1 MIEKAG
7 QAVPMV
13 DCVDL
18 DIMHT
23 TAQEQL
29 PVFAL
34 DLERVAA
41 DVSADGCWMMLP
53 IKSTLSFSLIYPP
66 EGSMR
71 CSRMRCPSSIAPTKC
86 RRPSAGHE
94 HRTSKIRRAVGDS

>member
-1 MIEKAG
+1 M
-7 QAVPMV
+7 PMV

-29 PVFAL
+29 PVFAA

-53 IKSTLSFSLIYPP
+53 IKSTLSFPHLPSGRVD
-66 EGSMR
+66 EGCLTVCGALAVLLR
-71 CSRMRCPSSIAPTKC
+71 RNAVARVPATSSA
-86 RRPSAGHE
+86 
-94 HRTSKIRRAVGDS
+94 RARSVVR